1 MILKLNKKFLSFSL
15 VVLIILLI
23 GVNSSVINYR
33 DNSDFTNLKKS
44 SYWNLSGNPI
54 FIDDLN
60 PTYNWETIN
69 ATYDWCRGNGTVEN
83 PYIIEN
89 IYLDAQNLG
98 SGIEIRNS
106 NAYFTIKN
114 CTFLSAS
121 LGSFPEFNAGI
132 SLENTNNGLIIGNNC
147 SSNKCAG
154 INIYNS
160 DDNEIIDNTVSFN
173 EWYGIRIYESDN
185 NNLSEN
191 RFEDNPFNSPNIYL
205 SQSLNTHIEDNKI
218 KKNERRGI
226 EISNSNVTTVIG
238 NDVDGSL
245 YLYSGSNNM
254 VSGNNLTEGIYLNF
268 NPTYSDYNTI
278 SGNDLGTYG
287 LRVGMTGLNADE
299 IATHNIIDV
308 SNTVNDKPLYFYQ
321 NQNMLDQ
328 TDYIDPGQILLINC
342 NHSKIENNN
351 MSNSYSPIQVHLSDN
366 CSVTKNNLTN
376 CEYGIFC
383 DRVTNSFFT
392 NNILAKNEENGIY
405 LAGSFNCSII
415 NNTAFYSE
423 DGIEVSGSNHSI
435 KLNIVNNNYLGI
447 KVGGN
452 NHTVSG
458 NSADNASIYVNGNN
472 NFIGFNNASYCALD
486 ALIIRGDYN
495 KIVHNLIEYNNF
507 GGRYESTSI
516 SGDYLEISNN
526 TVSNNYKQ
534 GITQWGE
541 NSTIS
546 GNLITNNQET
556 AININ
561 SVNNTICDNIIV
573 DNAQVGMII
582 GGTEHSVFDNYLA
595 NNGNYDIFF
604 KRSYNVTLFNNQMY
618 DNGIGIYDGHYEND
632 IKIRASLKIDTSN
645 TVNDA
650 PIYYYANQ
658 TNLDEFD
665 FKGAGQIL
673 LINCNSSTISNVDI
687 SSVRDAFIMYHCN
700 FNSITSVSLTYNN
713 FRGLYLYESHD
724 CSISESTFNNNE
736 KFGLHLRDSTNND
749 IFDNYI
755 NSNNIGVGIRDLSH
769 NNIFYLNFIQS
780 NTNYGV
786 MINSSASENL
796 FYNNTFNNPDINAYD
811 DGTNTYWDNGS
822 IGNYWHDYTGR
833 DLNDDGIGDTPYNI
847 AGLGGGSD
855 NYPIWF
861 DGDEPPE
868 TNGGDD
874 LPGIP
879 IEVFIYSIFFGSLVG
894 VATVVVIIVRKR
906 RTK

>member
-1 MILKLNKKFLSFSL
+1 MTLKVNKKFVSFSL
-15 VVLIILLI
+15 IVLIILLI

-33 DNSDFTNLKKS
+33 DNSDFTNPKTS

-60 PTYNWETIN
+60 PIYNWETIN

-83 PYIIEN
+83 PYILEN

-132 SLENTNNGLIIGNNC
+132 SLENVNNGLIIGNNC
-147 SSNKCAG
+147 SHNKCAG
-154 INIYNS
+154 INLYNS
-160 DDNEIIDNTVSFN
+160 DDNKIIDNTVSFN

-191 RFEDNPFNSPNIYL
+191 TIEDNPSGSTGIYL
-205 SQSLNTHIEDNKI
+205 SKSLNTHIEDNKI
-218 KKNERRGI
+218 KNNYRGF
-226 EISNSNVTTVIG
+226 EFSNSNVTTVIG
-238 NDVDGSL
+238 NDVNDVL
-245 YLYSGSNNM
+245 YLSSGSNNM

-268 NPTYSDYNTI
+268 DLKYSDYNTI

-287 LRVGMTGLNADE
+287 LRVGTRGVNADE
-299 IATHNIIDV
+299 IATHNIIDI

-351 MSNSYSPIQVHLSDN
+351 MSNSYSPIQIHLSDN
-366 CSVTKNNLTN
+366 CSVTTNNLTN

-392 NNILAKNEENGIY
+392 NNFLAKNEEIGIY
-405 LAGSFNCSII
+405 LDGSFNCSII

-435 KLNIVNNNYLGI
+435 KLNIVNNNYRGIAVLGQ
-447 KVGGN
+447 N
-452 NHTVSG
+452 NIISR

-472 NFIGFNNASYCALD
+472 NIIAFNNASYCERD
-486 ALIIRGDYN
+486 ALYIKGDYN
-495 KIVHNLIEYNNF
+495 KIIHNLIEYNNF
-507 GGRYESTSI
+507 GERSQSVYL

-534 GITQWGE
+534 GITYWGE

-546 GNLITNNQET
+546 GNLIANNQET
-556 AININ
+556 AINIY
-561 SVNNTICDNIIV
+561 SVNNTICNNSIV
-573 DNAQVGMII
+573 DNAQGGLEI

-604 KRSYNVTLFNNQMY
+604 KYAYNVTLLNNQMY
-618 DNGIGIYDGHYEND
+618 GNGIGISDKPHENH
-632 IKIRASLKIDTSN
+632 IAYITSLNIDTSN
-645 TVNDA
+645 SVNDA

-665 FKGAGQIL
+665 FIGAGQIIM
-673 LINCNSSTISNVDI
+673 INCNSSTISNVDI

-700 FNSITSVSLTYNN
+700 FNSITSISLTYNN
-713 FRGLYLYESHD
+713 YRGLYIYESHD
-724 CSISESTFNNNE
+724 CSISESTFNNNDI
-736 KFGLHLRDSTNND
+736 FGLHLRDSTNND

-755 NSNNIGVGIRDLSH
+755 NSNNVGVGIRDLSY

-780 NTNYGV
+780 NTNYGA

-796 FYNNTFNNPDINAYD
+796 FYNNTFNNPGINAYD

-822 IGNYWHDYTGR
+822 IGNFWHDYTGR

-855 NYPIWF
+855 NYPIWL
-861 DGDEPPE
+861 DGDEPLE
-868 TNGGDD
+868 TNGGEEP
-874 LPGIP
+874 PGIP
-879 IEVFIYSIFFGSLVG
+879 IEVIIYSIFFGSLVG
-894 VATVVVIIVRKR
+894 VATIVVIIVRKR